1 METASLKHTGLP
13 DRIRPG
19 EGEAV
24 SPCLDIEFD
33 ELEGLVR
40 VYDPRLF
47 RAARRDFC
55 ERLLEAAARQPGIHK
70 AEIEFASASCQI
82 EFSPGSNAPRSMAD
96 GFVRAVREASAGSSW
111 IGRISRWR
119 RRGRWS
125 TLTAFRHQDGVSL
138 WETVELEPARIRLR
152 RPGISGSRSRLS
164 LLADA
169 LAEIEGVEACYVS
182 PWFHRITIDVC
193 QDTPLP
199 DHFLDDVEQALE
211 IKRVGRQEP
220 EPRTPVRATD
230 ADFVVAAGW
239 KRLMYLGMAGGSFA
253 MTLVALIV
261 PGIPRDPFLLAT
273 SYCLARSS
281 PELNERLRHTWF
293 VGPILRD
300 GENRGGLGRFSKAKL
315 IVLALVIVGVSVVLK
330 SLTPFALILI
340 VLISS
345 LSICGI
351 ASMPGPPEEGDASAW
366 LNGRV
371 PDSIPAG

>member
-1 METASLKHTGLP
+1 METASLKSAGLP
-13 DRIRPG
+13 DRIRPV
-19 EGEAV
+19 EGQPV

-33 ELEGLVR
+33 EREGLVR

-125 TLTAFRHQDGVSL
+125 TLTAFRHEDGVSL
-138 WETVELEPARIRLR
+138 WETVELEPARFRLR

-169 LAEIEGVEACYVS
+169 LAEIEGVEACHVS

-211 IKRVGRQEP
+211 IDRVRRQQP
-220 EPRTPVRATD
+220 EPRTPARAAD
-230 ADFVVAAGW
+230 ADVVAASW

-261 PGIPRDPFLLAT
+261 PGIPTVPFLLAT

-281 PELNERLRHTWF
+281 PGLNERLRHTLF
-293 VGPILRD
+293 FGPILREEED
-300 GENRGGLGRFSKAKL
+300 RGGLGRSSKAKL
-315 IVLALVIVGVSVVLK
+315 IVLALVIVGVSVALNP
-330 SLTPFALILI
+330 LTPVALILI

-345 LSICGI
+345 LSIYGI
-351 ASMPGPPEEGDASAW
+351 ASMPGPPEEGDARAW
-366 LNGRV
+366 LNGQA
-371 PDSIPAG
+371 PGSLPAC